1 MEIDE
6 INNNR
11 IFVGRK
17 ILYLGWL
24 EFYYSRCD
32 QKLIKTAYFRRKR
45 VYTEEYK
52 IYEIFLFFFLRNYRN
67 IFVEF

>member
-32 QKLIKTAYFRRKR
+32 RKLMKTAYFRRKR

>member
-24 EFYYSRCD
+24 EFYYSRS
-32 QKLIKTAYFRRKR
+32 KTDENSVFSSKES
-45 VYTEEYK
+45 VYGR
-52 IYEIFLFFFLRNYRN
+52 I
-67 IFVEF
+67 